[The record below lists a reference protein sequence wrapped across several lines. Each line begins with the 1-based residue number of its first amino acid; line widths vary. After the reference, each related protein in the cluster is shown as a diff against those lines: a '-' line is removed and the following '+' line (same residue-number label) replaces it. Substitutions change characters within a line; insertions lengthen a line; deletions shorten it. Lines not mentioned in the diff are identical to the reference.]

1 MPRDSPTT
9 IVCLS
14 ATIVGWLRPIPPEI
28 CAQIDPPPFKHNDFD
43 QYPLIVP
50 QP

>member
-1 MPRDSPTT
+1 MTRLDLKFS
-9 IVCLS
+9 LLKS
-14 ATIVGWLRPIPPEI
+14 ATWTPVLLKFVLKVTL
-28 CAQIDPPPFKHNDFD
+28 PPFEHNDFD